1 MSGLISDFSEE
12 EILSRIEKY
21 CRAVI
26 LLFRDNIQIH
36 GDEYFPYITE
46 WFSNNVL
53 GNVSVRHKKEV
64 MESALEA
71 FDHPVLQNLNL
82 EKLREM
88 KTTLIKECEFYV
100 RT

>member
-1 MSGLISDFSEE
+1 
-12 EILSRIEKY
+12 
-21 CRAVI
+21 
-26 LLFRDNIQIH
+26 
-36 GDEYFPYITE
+36 
-46 WFSNNVL
+46 
-53 GNVSVRHKKEV
+53 